1 MNNQNQILMVMCQDA
16 FQNILKNDQIINQLE
31 KEKYNQSLQFN
42 QLMAILSKIYKIN
55 GVVVQALTPAVWS
68 FLYSIDNAYTKKGK
82 TVEHIDTDIFMYVI
96 SNGISNLGDD
106 LILSAS
112 GFCVEH
118 GIDYGETEYDIRNF
132 IYLMFRPLEM
142 FNSFSVLTE
151 SNEQTR
157 FNADWV
163 TKIVSVVCPLTN
175 KTSDD
180 VIFNMSLTECFYYMI
195 QHARKYDDKNMI
207 KRKNSDQIEAE
218 IFKRTIELGK
228 KYYEDNYVKK

>member
-1 MNNQNQILMVMCQDA
+1 MSELDVMLAMQDDA
-16 FQNILKNDQIINQLE
+16 FKIILQNDQVINELQ
-31 KEKYNQSLQFN
+31 KQKYNPNLEFN

-68 FLYSIDNAYTKKGK
+68 FLYSIDNAYTRKGK
-82 TVEHIDTDIFMYVI
+82 VIEKIDTDIFMYVI
-96 SNGISNLGDD
+96 SNGISNLGED

-118 GIDYGETEYDIRNF
+118 GIDYGQTEYDIRNF

-142 FNSFSVLTE
+142 LNSYSVE
-151 SNEQTR
+151 SSEQIR

-180 VIFNMSLTECFYYMI
+180 IIFNMSLTECFYYMI
-195 QHARKYDDKNMI
+195 QNARKYDDKGVI
-207 KRKNSDQIEAE
+207 KRKNSDEIEAQ
-218 IFKRTIELGK
+218 IYRRTLQLGK
-228 KYYEDNYVKK
+228 AYYEANYNKK